1 MKSKKKNNV
10 KYWFIGI
17 VATVWL
23 SGRLSRKVL
32 KSIET
37 WDANALL
44 MKESEFRK
52 SLADHIRLN
61 YPKYHVLEEDGSERR
76 KADISVSNF
85 TNASYPFYKKIAIE
99 LKYKLSSNTE
109 LDRLVGQVIGYK
121 EHNYYGVIVVSI
133 DPASNY
139 DDLLFKKTEIEGLE
153 DFLTVVEKFTD

>member
-1 MKSKKKNNV
+1 MKSQKKNNV

-23 SGRLSRKVL
+23 SGRLGRKVL
-32 KSIET
+32 KCIET
-37 WDANALL
+37 WDVDPTLK
-44 MKESEFRK
+44 KESEFRK
-52 SLADHIRLN
+52 SLAKHIRSKCKS
-61 YPKYHVLEEDGSERR
+61 YYVLEEDGSERR
-76 KADISVSNF
+76 KVDISVSNF
-85 TNASYPFYKKIAIE
+85 ANASYPFYKKIAIE